1 MESDSLPPKGSGT
14 LRGLDPREVLRRAL
28 SPARIT
34 GGAAEAWE
42 PPPVEELARQFPGY
56 EMLAL
61 LGRGGMGA
69 VYRARQLSLARL
81 VAIKILPLE
90 LSLRAEFAERFRREA
105 QALARLAHPHIVGI
119 YDFGQTQ
126 DGHFFFVMELVEG
139 SDLQMLMQDGPL
151 AVPRAVEIVRQVSDA
166 LEAAHAEGL
175 MHRDVKP
182 SNVLLDKADRVKV
195 SDFGLTR
202 LLGDGARAALPTMTG
217 AVLGTPEYMSPE
229 QARQEAVDQRADLY
243 STGVMFYEM
252 LTGTLPRG
260 VFDPPSKRTR
270 ANRAVDK
277 VVRRALQS
285 EPERRYQR
293 AGEMRADLR
302 GAGERPRRMRTVY
315 WAIASVVLA
324 SAALMILQPWKK
336 RDLGAKSTVAKSDEP
351 FNNSLSQRFVPA
363 GTPGVL
369 FCIWETRVRDFE
381 AFVKDTGHWV
391 QPGYDINEAG
401 EWIKNG
407 AQDWRAPPGYVQTPD
422 HPVIGIGWNDAV
434 DFCVWLTSRE
444 RTAGLIGPTDAYRL
458 PSDFEWSIAAG
469 LPPDIAGVIPE
480 HAAQAPRI
488 YPWGHEF
495 PPTLYAGNFAGEEMR
510 EAGWPE
516 SAPIIAGYRDRH
528 TGPAPVGNYGAQ
540 RHGLFDLGGNVTE
553 WVADSGPTRPGDR
566 LLRGGSWS
574 VGDEVLLR
582 SGRRWAYSPD
592 VRATAIGFRIVF
604 ARGREAAR

>member
-1 MESDSLPPKGSGT
+1 M
-14 LRGLDPREVLRRAL
+14 RGLDPREVLRRAL

-34 GGAAEAWE
+34 GGAVESWE

-69 VYRARQLSLARL
+69 VYRARQLSLARF

-105 QALARLAHPHIVGI
+105 QALARLAHPQIVGI
-119 YDFGQTQ
+119 YDFGQTP
-126 DGHFFFVMELVEG
+126 DGHFFFVMELIEG
-139 SDLQMLMQDGPL
+139 SDLQMRMQDGPL
-151 AVPRAVEIVRQVSDA
+151 AVPQAVEIVRQVCDA

-182 SNVLLDKADRVKV
+182 SNVLIDKAGRVKV

-202 LLGDGARAALPTMTG
+202 LLGDGTPATLHTMTG
-217 AVLGTPEYMSPE
+217 AVLGTPEYMAPE

-243 STGVMFYEM
+243 SVGVMFYEM

-302 GAGERPRRMRTVY
+302 GAGERSRRMRIVY
-315 WAIASVVLA
+315 WAVAIVISAL
-324 SAALMILQPWKK
+324 AALMILQPWKTGSG
-336 RDLGAKSTVAKSDEP
+336 RAKSPVAATDEP
-351 FNNSLSQRFVPA
+351 FNNSLGQRFVPA

-391 QPGYDINEAG
+391 QPGFDINEAG

-407 AQDWRAPPGYVQTPD
+407 AQDWRAPPGYAQTPD

-444 RTAGLIGPTDAYRL
+444 RTARLIGPADAYRL

-469 LPPDIAGVIPE
+469 LPPDIAGVIPTS
-480 HAAQAPRI
+480 ADQFPDI
-488 YPWGHEF
+488 YPWGVEF
-495 PPTLYAGNFAGEEMR
+495 PPTLHAGNFAGEEMR
-510 EAGWPE
+510 DAGWPE
-516 SAPIIAGYRDRH
+516 SKLIAGYRDKY
-528 TGPAPVGNYGAQ
+528 TGPAPVGVYGAQ
-540 RHGLFDLGGNVTE
+540 RHGLYDLGGNVSE
-553 WVADSGPTRPGDR
+553 WVADRHPTRPGDR
-566 LLRGGSWS
+566 LLRGGSWA
-574 VGDEVLLR
+574 VGNRAQLR
-582 SGRRWAYSPD
+582 SAVRFAYSPD
-592 VRATAIGFRIVF
+592 NRATAIGFRIVF
-604 ARGREAAR
+604 AHGWEAAR

>member
-1 MESDSLPPKGSGT
+1 MDAESQP

-34 GGAAEAWE
+34 GGAVEGWE

-56 EMLAL
+56 EILAL

-69 VYRARQLSLARL
+69 VYRARQLSLARF

-90 LSLRAEFAERFRREA
+90 LSLHAEFAERFRREA

-119 YDFGQTQ
+119 YDFGQTP

-139 SDLQMLMQDGPL
+139 SDLEKLMQDGPL
-151 AVPRAVEIVRQVSDA
+151 AVPRAVEVVRQICDA

-182 SNVLLDKADRVKV
+182 SNVLIDKAGRVKV

-202 LLGDGARAALPTMTG
+202 LLGDGAPATLHTMTG
-217 AVLGTPEYMSPE
+217 AVLGTPEYLSPE

-243 STGVMFYEM
+243 SVGVMFYEM

-260 VFDPPSKRTR
+260 VFDPPSRRTR
-270 ANRAVDK
+270 ANRAVDT

-285 EPERRYQR
+285 EPDRRYQR

-302 GAGERPRRMRTVY
+302 GAGERSRRMRIVCWTL
-315 WAIASVVLA
+315 AIII
-324 SAALMILQPWKK
+324 AALAALAILQPWKS
-336 RDLGAKSTVAKSDEP
+336 GSGTAKLPGPAADEP
-351 FNNSLSQRFVPA
+351 FNNSLGQRFVPA

-381 AFVKDTGHWV
+381 AFVKETGHWV
-391 QPGYDINEAG
+391 EPGFDINERG
-401 EWIKNG
+401 EWVKLG
-407 AQDWRAPPGYVQTPD
+407 GSDWRAPPGFSQTAD
-422 HPVIGIGWNDAV
+422 HPVVGIGWNDAV

-444 RTAGLIGPTDAYRL
+444 YHAGLIGSGDRYRL
-458 PSDFEWSIAAG
+458 PTDFEWSIAAG

-480 HAAQAPRI
+480 HAAEAPRI
-488 YPWGHEF
+488 YPWGSEF
-495 PPTLYAGNFAGEEMR
+495 PPTLYSGNFAGEEMR
-510 EAGWPE
+510 EVGWPE
-516 SAPIIAGYRDRH
+516 SVPIIAGYRDRH